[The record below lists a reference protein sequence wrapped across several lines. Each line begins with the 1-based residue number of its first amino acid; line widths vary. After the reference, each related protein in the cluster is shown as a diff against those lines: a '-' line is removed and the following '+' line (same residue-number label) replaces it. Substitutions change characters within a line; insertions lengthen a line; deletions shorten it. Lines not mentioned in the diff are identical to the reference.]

1 MKFSIII
8 LTIFLSKITFGQ
20 VNENGSSPRK
30 IEIVPTF
37 SINNDFNLQDYMVGM
52 SAGIEDLGFEW
63 GARIGFNL
71 RPFYKKVQVKSDNN
85 IVRQY
90 REQKY
95 FISLDLDKRFLHFDV
110 LGQQLQ
116 FFAGVRTGLLLGNY
130 NGTDIE
136 SDKFFVVAPFGGLCL
151 NFNDVGYLKL
161 GYMQFNDHL
170 TSVSDSKIILTGIIK
185 L

>member
-1 MKFSIII
+1 MKY
-8 LTIFLSKITFGQ
+8 IFLFSLIVSTQICTSQIGESPNSSK
-20 VNENGSSPRK
+20 K
-30 IEIVPTF
+30 INIVPTL
-37 SINNDFNLQDYMVGM
+37 SINNDFNLQDYMVGL

-63 GARIGFNL
+63 GARVGFNL
-71 RPFYKKVQVKSDNN
+71 RPFYKKVQIKSENN

-95 FISLDLDKRFLHFDV
+95 LISLDLDKRFLHFDV
-110 LGQQLQ
+110 FGYKLQL
-116 FFAGVRTGLLLGNY
+116 FGGVRTGLLLGNY
-130 NGTDIE
+130 KGTKIDA
-136 SDKFFVVAPFGGLCL
+136 DKFFIAAPFGGLCL

-170 TSVSDSKIILTGIIK
+170 TNVSDSKIMLTGIIN

>member
-1 MKFSIII
+1 MKY
-8 LTIFLSKITFGQ
+8 IFLFLLILSTQICSSQVRESAKTPKKID
-20 VNENGSSPRK
+20 
-30 IEIVPTF
+30 IVPSL
-37 SINNDFNLQDYMVGM
+37 SINNDFNLQDYMVGL

-63 GARIGFNL
+63 GARVGFNL
-71 RPFYKKVQVKSDNN
+71 RPFYKKVQIKSENN

-95 FISLDLDKRFLHFDV
+95 LISLDLDKRFLHFDV
-110 LGQQLQ
+110 FGYKLQL
-116 FFAGVRTGLLLGNY
+116 FAGVRTGLLLGNY
-130 NGTDIE
+130 KGTKIDA
-136 SDKFFVVAPFGGLCL
+136 DKFFVAAPFGGLCL

-170 TSVSDSKIILTGIIK
+170 TNVSDSKIMLTGIIN

>member
-1 MKFSIII
+1 MKYIFPFLIIFASHFCI
-8 LTIFLSKITFGQ
+8 SQVEESFKTSKQI
-20 VNENGSSPRK
+20 K
-30 IEIVPTF
+30 IVPTL
-37 SINNDFNLQDYMVGM
+37 SINNDFNLQDYTVGF

-63 GARIGFNL
+63 GARVGFNL
-71 RPFYKKVQVKSDNN
+71 RPFYKKVQIKADNN

-95 FISLDLDKRFLHFDV
+95 LISLDLDKRFLHFDV
-110 LGQQLQ
+110 LDYKLQL
-116 FFAGVRTGLLLGNY
+116 FAGVRTGLLLGNY
-130 NGTDIE
+130 KGTKIDA
-136 SDKFFVVAPFGGLCL
+136 DKFIVAAPFGGFCM

-170 TSVSDSKIILTGIIK
+170 TNVSDSKIMLTGIIN